1 MNDAGAAVSGTVSP
15 KPAGRGWQAGDRFE
29 MEGAAVAGLSGL
41 CAQRMFKKA
50 DRHMFTLGRR
60 ARKGPEIVKNS
71 VSRGGFRRSRTS
83 TSASRGSRSSRP
95 AAKMAEWR

>member
-1 MNDAGAAVSGTVSP
+1 
-15 KPAGRGWQAGDRFE
+15 

-71 VSRGGFRRSRTS
+71 VSRGGFRRSLNVYFRFK
-83 TSASRGSRSSRP
+83 GSRSSRP

>member
-1 MNDAGAAVSGTVSP
+1 
-15 KPAGRGWQAGDRFE
+15 

-60 ARKGPEIVKNS
+60 PEKAGNCEELGFEGRISPLPNVYFRFKGLPVK
-71 VSRGGFRRSRTS
+71 
-83 TSASRGSRSSRP
+83 
-95 AAKMAEWR
+95 